1 VTIDRER
8 FAELVEEAV
17 ASLPDWVLDTLDNVE
32 ILTEEEPPPGQ
43 HLFGLYE
50 GIPLA
55 ARGNHYYGVL
65 PDRIT
70 VFVQPMLRAAGNDES
85 ALRALVRHTV
95 AHEIAHH
102 FGISD
107 ERLVELDAY

>member
-1 VTIDRER
+1 VGIDRER
-8 FAELVEEAV
+8 FELLVEEAV
-17 ASLPDWVLDTLDNVE
+17 ASLPEWVMETLDNVE
-32 ILTEEEPPPGQ
+32 ILTEDEPPPGQ

-50 GIPLA
+50 GVPLA
-55 ARGNHYYGVL
+55 SRGNHYSWVL

-70 VFVQPMLRAAGNDES
+70 LFVHPMLRATGNDED

-95 AHEIAHH
+95 VHEIGHH

>member
-1 VTIDRER
+1 MTIDRER
-8 FAELVEEAV
+8 FAMLVEEAL
-17 ASLPDWVLDTLDNVE
+17 ASLPDWVVDSLDNVE

-50 GIPLA
+50 GIPLP
-55 ARGNHYYGVL
+55 ARGHYNGVL

-70 VFVQPMLRAAGNDES
+70 LFVQPMLRAAGDDED

-107 ERLVELDAY
+107 ERLLELDAY